1 MDRTEHIEFGRQ
13 LLERV
18 EIDGQNPKIGHL
30 LAANWAS
37 GALAHAL
44 MAHGGLE
51 YMNPEEPTEMYE
63 AAASLDRE
71 DGGGERWQQA
81 AYSAHE
87 MSQAFSYGLR
97 EMTSEEL
104 ERKTET
110 VASLAAELLDRL
122 DPGGE
127 QAGEASP

>member
-1 MDRTEHIEFGRQ
+1 MNRDEHIEFGRQ
-13 LLERV
+13 LLERM
-18 EIDGQNPKIGHL
+18 EIDGQNPKIGHVV
-30 LAANWAS
+30 AGHWAS
-37 GALAHAL
+37 AAFAHAL

-51 YMNPEEPTEMYE
+51 YMNPDEPTEMYGM
-63 AAASLDRE
+63 AASLDLE

-81 AYSAHE
+81 AYAAYE
-87 MSQAFSYGLR
+87 LSQAFSFGLR

-122 DPGGE
+122 APGGE
-127 QAGEASP
+127 QAGAASP